1 MSVYIEMNVVS
12 KTHGESM
19 SGAYV
24 SPEVK
29 VVLFQSEGVL
39 CASLGSGHQGF
50 EFDDSEDL

>member
-1 MSVYIEMNVVS
+1 MNVVS

-29 VVLFQSEGVL
+29 VVLLQFEGIL
-39 CASLGSGHQGF
+39 CLSGTGHDGF
-50 EFDDSEDL
+50 ENGGEYDL

>member
-1 MSVYIEMNVVS
+1 MNVVS

-39 CASLGSGHQGF
+39 CASLGSDHHEGF
-50 EFDDSEDL
+50 DYDTSEDL

>member
-1 MSVYIEMNVVS
+1 MNVVS

-19 SGAYV
+19 YGEYV

-39 CASLGSGHQGF
+39 CASLGSGHDGF
-50 EFDDSEDL
+50 EYDGSDDL

>member
-1 MSVYIEMNVVS
+1 MNVVS

-39 CASLGSGHQGF
+39 CASLGSGHDGF
-50 EFDDSEDL
+50 DYDEPDDL